1 MASARK
7 PASRDCGQIRV
18 ISDRNKSGFTIAVG
32 LLPHTKKEIHGM
44 NQSKEG
50 KKEGSI
56 YNEN

>member
-1 MASARK
+1 VREN

-32 LLPHTKKEIHGM
+32 LLPHTKKEIHGI